1 MTPARRQAVV
11 KDLEAITEKIVEE
24 FQPEKII
31 LFGSLAWGE
40 PGPESDA
47 DLLIVK
53 RTPKSTRDV
62 ATEIRRAL
70 WGSSVP
76 MDILVYTPEQLEQRI
91 AVDRNLFLEDI
102 VKNGVTLYERHDE
115 VRE

>member
-1 MTPARRQAVV
+1 MARRTISE
-11 KDLEAITEKIVEE
+11 KDLQPITAKIVRE
-24 FQPEKII
+24 FDPEKII
-31 LFGSLAWGE
+31 LFGSLVWGT
-40 PGPESDA
+40 PDLDSDA
-47 DLLIVK
+47 DLLVVK
-53 RTPKSTRDV
+53 QTPKSTRDV

-76 MDILVYTPEQLEQRI
+76 MDILVYTPAQLEQRI
-91 AVDRNLFLEDI
+91 SVDRNLFLEDV

>member
-1 MTPARRQAVV
+1 MT
-11 KDLEAITEKIVEE
+11 KEAAERELKTITETIVQK

-31 LFGSLAWGE
+31 LFGSLAWGD

-47 DLLIVK
+47 DLLVVK

-91 AVDRNLFLEDI
+91 SVDRNLFLEDI
-102 VKNGVTLYERHDE
+102 VKNGVTLYERHDK
-115 VRE
+115 VRQ

>member
-1 MTPARRQAVV
+1 MT
-11 KDLEAITEKIVEE
+11 KEAAERELKTITETIVQK
-24 FQPEKII
+24 FQPDKII
-31 LFGSLAWGE
+31 LFGSLAWGD
-40 PGPESDA
+40 PGLESDA
-47 DLLIVK
+47 DLLVVK

-91 AVDRNLFLEDI
+91 SVDRNLFLEDV